1 MSYSR
6 YSIFYVPPEGALADF
21 GASWLGWDI
30 MSGREVLQPDLAD
43 LRDTTMTPRKYGF
56 HGTLKPPF
64 RLRQNRTVAELEQA
78 TSKLAASLAPAIC
91 DSLELMTLG
100 RFLALTPLGGRASVQ
115 RVAQACVREL
125 DAFRI
130 PADAP
135 ELARRRKAGLTA
147 RQEALLVQWGYP
159 YVMEEFRFHLT
170 LSGGLSPD
178 QIPHWIENAQRCLP
192 DLPAP
197 FVLEQIALCGERDDG
212 RFEMLHRYT
221 LAG

>member
-43 LRDTTMTPRKYGF
+43 LRDITMTPRKYGF

-91 DSLELMTLG
+91 DSLELTTLG
-100 RFLALTPLGGRASVQ
+100 QFLALTPQ
-115 RVAQACVREL
+115 
-125 DAFRI
+125 
-130 PADAP
+130 
-135 ELARRRKAGLTA
+135 
-147 RQEALLVQWGYP
+147 
-159 YVMEEFRFHLT
+159 
-170 LSGGLSPD
+170 
-178 QIPHWIENAQRCLP
+178 
-192 DLPAP
+192 
-197 FVLEQIALCGERDDG
+197 GE
-212 RFEMLHRYT
+212 
-221 LAG
+221 